1 MKLRKTARLAST
13 AAIISFAIPAT
24 GQDLF
29 GGDAFTFG
37 VNSTLRVNDNLGLNN
52 PSSGVS
58 ALWTNRFTM
67 GFETGTPISTFTFNA
82 GVSAR
87 GAALPTVPFTGLLDE
102 PFANVLYVREG
113 ANSRLEVGASYR
125 QINLDFADP
134 LTLIEE
140 DEELDDTDLVIGSGS
155 RVTTQANLLFEGGLQ
170 DPFGYGI
177 TLDHERTTYTGTT
190 DPGLFDSM
198 TNSAGVFTRFR
209 FSPVVEGRLA
219 ASKTLYTAN
228 DAVMTNRDTLAV
240 TAGLT
245 YEFDPIT
252 VFDASLGYDYITET
266 TNAPSTTVRSGL
278 SGSFALSREVPTGSY
293 GLMFDSDLTI
303 NGRRNTLTASRAFE
317 LPTGSLDASLGVTR
331 GPSGA
336 FLPVASV
343 DYVYQMPRGQIVAG
357 AQRRVTTND
366 TLDDVARTNVNLG
379 YTTDINQVSSL
390 AFQAD
395 FAAIEDYG
403 VTPVDRTMLASL
415 RATYSYELT
424 EDWDISAG
432 YEHRI
437 RTDSTLG
444 RRHSNEV
451 FVTLDYTFGNR
462 P

>member
-1 MKLRKTARLAST
+1 M
-13 AAIISFAIPAT
+13 
-24 GQDLF
+24 
-29 GGDAFTFG
+29 
-37 VNSTLRVNDNLGLNN
+37 NDNLGLGN
-52 PSSGVS
+52 PSPGVS

-102 PFANVLYVREG
+102 PFANATYVREG
-113 ANSRLEVGASYR
+113 VNSRLELAASYR

-134 LTLIEE
+134 LTLIDE
-140 DEELDDTDLVIGSGS
+140 DDELDDTDLIIDSGS
-155 RVTTQANLLFEGGLQ
+155 RVTTQASVLFEGGLQ

-177 TLDHERTTYTGTT
+177 ALDHNRTTYTGTT
-190 DPGLFDSM
+190 DPALFDSM
-198 TNSAGVFTRFR
+198 TNSAEVFTRFR
-209 FSPVVEGRLA
+209 FSPVLEGRLA
-219 ASKTLYTAN
+219 ASKTLYSAN
-228 DAVMTNRDTLAV
+228 DAVMTNRDTLAA

-252 VFDASLGYDYITET
+252 VFEASLGYDYITET
-266 TNAPSTTVRSGL
+266 TNVPTTTVRSGF
-278 SGSFALSREVPTGSY
+278 SGSLGLTREVPTGSY
-293 GLMFDSDLTI
+293 GLMLDSDLSI
-303 NGRRNTLTASRAFE
+303 NGRRNTLTASRAYE

-331 GPSGA
+331 GPSGM
-336 FLPVASV
+336 FFPVGSLA
-343 DYVYQMPRGQIVAG
+343 YVYDLPRGQITAG
-357 AQRRVTTND
+357 AQRRVTTGDALND
-366 TLDDVARTNVNLG
+366 VVRTNLNLG

-390 AFQAD
+390 AFEAD
-395 FAAIEDYG
+395 FAAVEDFG
-403 VTPVDRTMLASL
+403 VAPVDRTILASL

-437 RTDSTLG
+437 RSDSALG

-451 FVTLDYTFGNR
+451 FVVLDYTFGNR